1 MKVKLNNDS
10 IERLV
15 ILYDD
20 SDECYSFY
28 ENDISES
35 IEQMKVER
43 YLCVNDKLIIVK
55 VKGVIN
61 E

>member
-10 IERLV
+10 MERLV

-20 SDECYSFY
+20 SDECHSFY
-28 ENDISES
+28 ENEIPEP

-43 YLCVNDKLIIVK
+43 FLRVSDKLIIVK

>member
-1 MKVKLNNDS
+1 MKVKLNNGT
-10 IERLV
+10 IERVV

-28 ENDISES
+28 EDEIPKS

-43 YLCVNDKLIIVK
+43 YLCVNEKLIIVK

>member
-20 SDECYSFY
+20 SDECYFLY
-28 ENDISES
+28 ENDIPES

-43 YLCVNDKLIIVK
+43 YLCVNEKLIIVK

>member
-28 ENDISES
+28 EDEIPEF

-43 YLCVNDKLIIVK
+43 YLCVNEKLIIVK

>member
-20 SDECYSFY
+20 SDDCHSFY
-28 ENDISES
+28 ENEIPEY

-43 YLCVNDKLIIVK
+43 FLRVSDKLIIVK
-55 VKGVIN
+55 VKGEIN

>member
-1 MKVKLNNDS
+1 MKVKLNNDT
-10 IERLV
+10 IERVV

-20 SDECYSFY
+20 SGECYSFY
-28 ENDISES
+28 EDEIPEC
-35 IEQMKVER
+35 IKQMKVEI
-43 YLCVNDKLIIVK
+43 YLCVNEKLIIVK

>member
-20 SDECYSFY
+20 SDECHSFY
-28 ENDISES
+28 ENEIPER

-43 YLCVNDKLIIVK
+43 FLRVSEKLIIVK

>member
-10 IERLV
+10 MERLV

-20 SDECYSFY
+20 SDECYSLY
-28 ENDISES
+28 ENEIPEC

-43 YLCVNDKLIIVK
+43 YLCVNEKLIIVK

>member
-28 ENDISES
+28 ENEIPERV
-35 IEQMKVER
+35 EQMKVER
-43 YLCVNDKLIIVK
+43 FLRVSEKLIIVK

>member
-10 IERLV
+10 TERLV

-28 ENDISES
+28 ENEIPEC
-35 IEQMKVER
+35 IKQMKVKRFLRVGE
-43 YLCVNDKLIIVK
+43 KLIIAMVE
-55 VKGVIN
+55 GVIN

>member
-10 IERLV
+10 MERLV

-20 SDECYSFY
+20 SDECYSLY
-28 ENDISES
+28 ENEIPKS

-43 YLCVNDKLIIVK
+43 YLCVNEKLIIVK

>member
-1 MKVKLNNDS
+1 MKVKLNNDT
-10 IERLV
+10 IERVV

-28 ENDISES
+28 EDEIPES

-43 YLCVNDKLIIVK
+43 YLCVNEKLIIVK

>member
-1 MKVKLNNDS
+1 MKVKLNNDNM
-10 IERLV
+10 ERLV

-20 SDECYSFY
+20 SDECHSFY
-28 ENDISES
+28 ENEIPES

-43 YLCVNDKLIIVK
+43 YLCVNEKLIIVK

>member
-1 MKVKLNNDS
+1 MKVKSNNDT

-28 ENDISES
+28 EDEIPES
-35 IEQMKVER
+35 IEQMKVEI
-43 YLCVNDKLIIVK
+43 YLCVNEKLIIVK

>member
-20 SDECYSFY
+20 SDECYSLY
-28 ENDISES
+28 ENDIPES
-35 IEQMKVER
+35 IEQKKVER
-43 YLCVNDKLIIVK
+43 YLRVSEKLIIVK

>member
-1 MKVKLNNDS
+1 MIVKLNNDNM
-10 IERLV
+10 ERLV

-28 ENDISES
+28 ENEIPEC

-43 YLCVNDKLIIVK
+43 FLCVNDKLIIVK

>member
-1 MKVKLNNDS
+1 MKVKLNNDNM
-10 IERLV
+10 ERLV

-20 SDECYSFY
+20 SDECYSLY
-28 ENDISES
+28 ENEIPES

-43 YLCVNDKLIIVK
+43 FLCVNDKLIIVK
-55 VKGVIN
+55 VVGIIN

>member
-1 MKVKLNNDS
+1 MKVKSNND
-10 IERLV
+10 IMERLV

-28 ENDISES
+28 ENEIPEC

-43 YLCVNDKLIIVK
+43 FLCVSDKLIIVK

>member
-1 MKVKLNNDS
+1 MKVKLKNDA

-20 SDECYSFY
+20 SDNCYSYY
-28 ENDISES
+28 ENEIPKY

-43 YLCVNDKLIIVK
+43 FLRVSDKLLIVK
-55 VKGVIN
+55 LEGVIN

>member
-10 IERLV
+10 TERLV

-28 ENDISES
+28 ENEIPER
-35 IEQMKVER
+35 IKQMKIKRFLRVGE
-43 YLCVNDKLIIVK
+43 KLIIAMVE
-55 VKGVIN
+55 GVIN

>member
-1 MKVKLNNDS
+1 MK
-10 IERLV
+10 RL
-15 ILYDD
+15 IIIYDD
-20 SDECYSFY
+20 NDKCYSFY
-28 ENDISES
+28 ENEIPER

-43 YLCVNDKLIIVK
+43 FLRVSEKLIIAM

>member
-10 IERLV
+10 MERLV

-20 SDECYSFY
+20 SDQCYSFY
-28 ENDISES
+28 ENEIPEC

-43 YLCVNDKLIIVK
+43 FLRVSEKLIIVK
-55 VKGVIN
+55 VEGKIN

>member
-1 MKVKLNNDS
+1 MKVKLNNDNM
-10 IERLV
+10 ERLV

-20 SDECYSFY
+20 SDEYYSFY
-28 ENDISES
+28 ENEIPEC

-43 YLCVNDKLIIVK
+43 FLCVNDKLIIVK

>member
-10 IERLV
+10 MERLV

-28 ENDISES
+28 ENEIPES

-43 YLCVNDKLIIVK
+43 YLCVNEKLIIVK

>member
-1 MKVKLNNDS
+1 MKVKLNNDT

-28 ENDISES
+28 EDEIPES
-35 IEQMKVER
+35 IKQMKVER
-43 YLCVNDKLIIVK
+43 YLCVNEKLIIVK

>member
-28 ENDISES
+28 ENEIPERV
-35 IEQMKVER
+35 EQMKVER
-43 YLCVNDKLIIVK
+43 FLRVGEKLIIVK
-55 VKGVIN
+55 VEGVIN

>member
-1 MKVKLNNDS
+1 MKVKLNNDT
-10 IERLV
+10 IERVV

-28 ENDISES
+28 ENEIPEC

-43 YLCVNDKLIIVK
+43 YLCVNEKLIIVK

>member
-1 MKVKLNNDS
+1 MKVKLNKDS

-20 SDECYSFY
+20 SDKCYSYY
-28 ENDISES
+28 ENEIPEH
-35 IEQMKVER
+35 IRKMKVER
-43 YLCVNDKLIIVK
+43 FLRASEKLLIVK
-55 VKGVIN
+55 LEGVIN

>member
-1 MKVKLNNDS
+1 MKVKLNNDT
-10 IERLV
+10 IERVV

-20 SDECYSFY
+20 SDKCYSFY
-28 ENDISES
+28 ENEIPES

-43 YLCVNDKLIIVK
+43 YLCVNEKLIIVK

>member
-1 MKVKLNNDS
+1 MKVKLNNDI
-10 IERLV
+10 IERVV

-28 ENDISES
+28 ENEIPEC

-43 YLCVNDKLIIVK
+43 YLCVNEKLIIVK

>member
-1 MKVKLNNDS
+1 MKVKLNNDNM
-10 IERLV
+10 ERLV

-20 SDECYSFY
+20 SDECYSLY
-28 ENDISES
+28 ESEIPKS

-43 YLCVNDKLIIVK
+43 FLCVNDKLIIVK

>member
-20 SDECYSFY
+20 SDECYSLY
-28 ENDISES
+28 ENEIPKS

-43 YLCVNDKLIIVK
+43 FLCVNEKLIIVK

>member
-1 MKVKLNNDS
+1 MKVKLNNDNM
-10 IERLV
+10 ERLV

-20 SDECYSFY
+20 SDECYSLY
-28 ENDISES
+28 ENEIPEC

-43 YLCVNDKLIIVK
+43 FLCVNDKLIIVK

>member
-1 MKVKLNNDS
+1 MKVKLNNDTM
-10 IERLV
+10 ERLV

-28 ENDISES
+28 EDEIPES

-43 YLCVNDKLIIVK
+43 FLRVSEKLIIVK
-55 VKGVIN
+55 VVGIIN

>member
-20 SDECYSFY
+20 SDECHSFY
-28 ENDISES
+28 ENEIPKS

-43 YLCVNDKLIIVK
+43 FLRVSDKLIIVK

>member
-1 MKVKLNNDS
+1 MKVKLNNDNM
-10 IERLV
+10 ERLV

-20 SDECYSFY
+20 SDECYSLY
-28 ENDISES
+28 ENDIPES

-43 YLCVNDKLIIVK
+43 FLRVSEKLIIVK
-55 VKGVIN
+55 VEGVIN

>member
-1 MKVKLNNDS
+1 MKVKLNND
-10 IERLV
+10 IMERLV

-20 SDECYSFY
+20 SDECHSFY
-28 ENDISES
+28 ENEIPEC

-43 YLCVNDKLIIVK
+43 FLRVSDKLIIVK